1 MLAKRLFDFFG
12 ALFGLIVLC
21 PLFLVV
27 ACAIR
32 LDSAGP
38 VFFRQVRTGKQG
50 IPFCIFKFRTMIT
63 DAERKGMQI
72 TVGADQRITGVGFFL
87 RKYKIDELPQL
98 INVLLGDMSLVGP
111 RPEVPKYVAKWPDNV
126 RDEILSVRPGITDFA
141 SIEFRDENAQLA
153 DADDPEQVYVE
164 KILPIKID
172 YYLQYVRNRSLW
184 LDIQLIFRT
193 LWAIVA

>member
-12 ALFGLIVLC
+12 ALFGLIVLS
-21 PLFLVV
+21 PLFFVV

-32 LDSAGP
+32 LDSTGP
-38 VFFRQVRTGKQG
+38 VFFRQVRTGIHG
-50 IPFCIFKFRTMIT
+50 VPFRIFKFRTMIT

-72 TVGADQRITGVGFFL
+72 TVGMDNRITSVGVFL
-87 RKYKIDELPQL
+87 RKFKIDELPQL
-98 INVLLGDMSLVGP
+98 INVVLGDMSLVGP

-141 SIEFRDENAQLA
+141 SIEFRDENALLA
-153 DADDPEQVYVE
+153 DAEDPERVYVE
-164 KILPIKID
+164 KILPIKVD
-172 YYLQYVRNRSLW
+172 YYLQYVRHRCLL

-193 LWAIVA
+193 LWAIAA